1 MAMWIPSGSSDPA
14 VPVTAHTSHIW
25 PSLLSFSTRNWGH
38 SWQGRKDHGWWGQRG
53 CVMKD
58 EHPAKNS
65 ARDLKQQS
73 SVPTKA
79 KTPQAGARSSPARFE
94 AAGLQR
100 RALPSNAGTATDGG
114 AELRSAVPLR
124 TRQRGE
130 RCSALLPCD
139 ESSGLYCDRGPED
152 GAATGICMVLEGD
165 NCVFDGMIYR
175 NGETF
180 QPSCKYQCTCR
191 DGQIGCLPRCN
202 LDLLLPGP
210 DCPFPRKV
218 EVPGECCEKW
228 VCEPDDEVILGGF
241 AMAAYRQDATLGID
255 VSDSSANCIEQTT
268 EWSACSKSCGMGF
281 STRVTNRNQQC
292 EMVKQTRLCMIRP
305 CENEESSDK
314 KGKKCVRTKKSLRA
328 VRYEYKNCTSVQTYR
343 PRFCGLCSDGRCC
356 TPHSTKTI
364 QVEFRCPQGRA
375 LRKPVMLINTCV
387 CHSNCPQGNVVFFQ
401 PLDPTSSEAKI

>member
-1 MAMWIPSGSSDPA
+1 
-14 VPVTAHTSHIW
+14 
-25 PSLLSFSTRNWGH
+25 L
-38 SWQGRKDHGWWGQRG
+38 
-53 CVMKD
+53 
-58 EHPAKNS
+58 
-65 ARDLKQQS
+65 
-73 SVPTKA
+73 
-79 KTPQAGARSSPARFE
+79 
-94 AAGLQR
+94 
-100 RALPSNAGTATDGG
+100 
-114 AELRSAVPLR
+114 
-124 TRQRGE
+124 
-130 RCSALLPCD
+130 
-139 ESSGLYCDRGPED
+139 
-152 GAATGICMVLEGD
+152 VLEGD

-228 VCEPDDEVILGGF
+228 ICDPDDEVILGGF
-241 AMAAYRQDATLGID
+241 AMAAYRQEATLGID

-314 KGKKCVRTKKSLRA
+314 KGKKCSRTKKSVRA
-328 VRYEYKNCTSVQTYR
+328 VRFEYRNCSSVQAYK
-343 PRFCGLCSDGRCC
+343 PRYCGLCSDGRCC
-356 TPHSTKTI
+356 TPHSTKTV
-364 QVEFRCPQGRA
+364 QVEFLCPQGKI
-375 LRKPVMLINTCV
+375 LKKPMMLINTCV
-387 CHSNCPQGNVVFFQ
+387 CHNNCPQSNIVFFQ
-401 PLDPTSSEAKI
+401 PSDPASSEAKI